1 MLARPILCLL
11 EAASC
16 PKGREELITNS
27 FEIFSFEL
35 WLASNGADTRFIVT
49 DTHRLL
55 TDKILANSCNL
66 VPRLPGCPTFS
77 QDANMTAALAF
88 LSLPTTNAR
97 LKESLKGSRD
107 KLQRKLAKCGS
118 LWIRKCNY
126 GNRTSR
132 VELPP
137 TFLSLSFLLYNGS
150 NNCICFR
157 VDSTEGLLYKSM
169 MFIKHRLWI
178 RFYEDYIPYRT
189 QNSHMASWN
198 LKSRSD
204 DYLYNSMEQIMFK
217 ILKIRVNT
225 KY

>member
-66 VPRLPGCPTFS
+66 VPRLPGRPTFS

-137 TFLSLSFLLYNGS
+137 TFLSLSFLQYNGS
-150 NNCICFR
+150 NNCICF
-157 VDSTEGLLYKSM
+157 
-169 MFIKHRLWI
+169 
-178 RFYEDYIPYRT
+178 
-189 QNSHMASWN
+189 
-198 LKSRSD
+198 
-204 DYLYNSMEQIMFK
+204 
-217 ILKIRVNT
+217 T
-225 KY
+225 KLIAQRAYYTRA